1 MTNLTIRKL
10 VKEHKPQVV
19 EVLRL
24 ASGEML
30 DVDSDR
36 YREIEGL
43 VIEGYELYQS
53 PATGKIH
60 MRVIPKI

>member
-1 MTNLTIRKL
+1 MTSLTVRKL

-24 ASGEML
+24 ASGEMV
-30 DVDSDR
+30 DVSSEGF
-36 YREIEGL
+36 REIESL
-43 VIEGYELYQS
+43 VAEGYELYQS
-53 PATGKIH
+53 PVTGKIH